1 MKQILVPLDG
11 SATAEAIVP
20 YARVWAQT
28 IDASLLLLQV
38 IRAPRVDDPLTGI
51 VSDTDTIPY
60 PVWEAQ
66 HAQAHAYLD
75 TVAAHLAAEQVPVET
90 AIREGDP
97 ATIITASASAAP
109 EVVGIAMRTHG
120 RNGLDRVIF
129 GSVAEAVLHAVPKP
143 LLVLGHRP
151 PPDAPIPAGPYR
163 TILVPLDGSP
173 AAEVAIRQAQ
183 LLAAPTSAS
192 IVLVT
197 VAQPPNGVPTELSW
211 AVETV
216 PPTDRGAEEYMARV
230 AQHVETGGLKVQT
243 RIAVGRRAATIRQ
256 CAVQAGADLIV
267 MVTHRRA
274 GLERFV
280 YGSVSIQ
287 VVQGGICPVLLIP
300 A

>member
-1 MKQILVPLDG
+1 
-11 SATAEAIVP
+11 
-20 YARVWAQT
+20 
-28 IDASLLLLQV
+28 V

-51 VSDTDTIPY
+51 VSDTDTAPY

-66 HAQAHAYLD
+66 RAQARAYLD
-75 TVAAHLAAEQVPVET
+75 SSAGHLAAEGVPVET

-97 ATIITASASAAP
+97 ATIITAGASGAP
-109 EVVGIAMRTHG
+109 DVVGIAMRTHG
-120 RNGLDRVIF
+120 RRGLDRVIF

-151 PPDAPIPAGPYR
+151 PPDEPPAAGPYR

-173 AAEVAIRQAQ
+173 AAEVAVRQAQ
-183 LLAAPTSAS
+183 LLAAPTNATL
-192 IVLVT
+192 VLVT
-197 VAQPPNGVPTELSW
+197 VAQPPSGVPTELTW
-211 AVETV
+211 AVETM
-216 PPTDRGAEEYMARV
+216 PPPDRGCEAYMAGV
-230 AQHVETGGLKVQT
+230 AQRVDSAGLRVQT

-256 CAVQAGADLIV
+256 CAVQADADLIV

-287 VVQGGICPVLLIP
+287 VVQGGVCPVLLIP